1 MRVEALQDIV
11 DQLRFA
17 PTATAR
23 RQIDSAES
31 LAAEI
36 DLEQQYPLEWVVFR
50 ITGYRSDDI
59 TGLVS
64 GAALLGDL
72 SSMVERMCAHAKIR
86 HNEHPDAVSTEQLAQ
101 RWSVSTKTIERW
113 RRRGLIARRVLDD
126 GRARARLVFMPSVV
140 QSFEQR
146 NTELVSH
153 ATGFTRMGAQSE
165 LQVARRAER
174 YQRCLGWS
182 RAQTIERLAE
192 RTGRSKEA
200 LRLLLARHE
209 QKNPTTT
216 TTTPN
221 AGTWN
226 RVHLSPDETIAALV
240 NEWRHGQTTGALAA
254 RFEMEPSAVLRA
266 LRHWRAEQLAAL
278 KIVLPDGSRSQS
290 EPIDHLLASPTV
302 RTGLELG
309 GPTELLELLALMRAR
324 VVPIGAQERLLG
336 RAMVALRAR
345 AAEGTL
351 ELHPSNSRDP
361 TTAALDRIE
370 TDLRW
375 ATRLKATLARPM
387 IGVMGAQ
394 VFEALGPAA
403 DHLRLDDWRSLLHEG
418 FHAISVGLDR
428 WDPWSQGRPA
438 GAVTLATGRAAA
450 RWLVKH
456 PQANRS
462 GQATRRT
469 EPGAHLPEWTLGLDP
484 WQGWLELP
492 QSVLDCMRTPRGPHD
507 AHIQKPLNDEL
518 CALIQARFGTAGN
531 APLTI
536 AQLCALHATTP
547 TGMERRVR
555 TALRAACD
563 ALVKAAPAPNSVES
577 THTPTGPSGPAARE

>member
-17 PTATAR
+17 PAATAR

-31 LAAEI
+31 LATEL

-50 ITGYRSDDI
+50 ITGYRSDEI

-86 HNEHPDAVSTEQLAQ
+86 HNEHPDAVSTEHLAQ

-113 RRRGLIARRVLDD
+113 RRRGLVARRVLDD
-126 GRARARLVFMPSVV
+126 GRARARLVYMPSVV

-146 NTELVSH
+146 NTELVSQ
-153 ATGFTRMGAQSE
+153 ATGFTRIGE
-165 LQVARRAER
+165 HGEILLARRAER
-174 YQRCLGWS
+174 YQRRLGWS

-216 TTTPN
+216 NTPN
-221 AGTWN
+221 ASTWN
-226 RVHLSPDETIAALV
+226 RVHLSPDETITALV

-266 LRHWRAEQLAAL
+266 LRYWRAEQLSAL
-278 KIVLPDGSRSQS
+278 KIVLPDGWRTQP
-290 EPIDHLLASPTV
+290 EPIDHLLASPIV
-302 RTGLELG
+302 RTGLEQG

-345 AAEGTL
+345 ASEGIL
-351 ELHPSNSRDP
+351 ELHQSNSRDL

-387 IGVMGAQ
+387 IGVMGAH

-418 FHAISVGLDR
+418 FRAISIGLDR

-450 RWLVKH
+450 RWLVQH
-456 PQANRS
+456 PQANRT

-469 EPGAHLPEWTLGLDP
+469 EPGVHLPEWSLGLDP

-492 QSVLDCMRTPRGPHD
+492 QSVLDAVREPRGPNEQQ
-507 AHIQKPLNDEL
+507 AQNALNADQL
-518 CALIQARFGTAGN
+518 ALIQARFGAAGN

-536 AQLCALHATTP
+536 AELCAQHSTTP

-563 ALVKAAPAPNSVES
+563 AHIDTSPASI
-577 THTPTGPSGPAARE
+577 AARTSPASPD